1 MSKSPTYVDKK
12 ARNTQVGDLQVEP
25 HRVIDAR
32 EQKRAYTYSTCEQSK
47 IISETV
53 KDTLVKNSKHMS
65 AAEWFEEWFDSP
77 YYHILYKNR
86 DESEAE
92 DFIDRLLETLAPRP
106 GARILD
112 LACGRGRYSRHLAE
126 KGFDVTGLDLSVQ
139 SIAFA
144 RQFEHGNLSF
154 FTHDMRLP
162 FRTNYFD
169 YVFNFFT
176 SFGYFEN
183 EKDDIKTLRNVA
195 VGLRPEGVFV
205 LDFFNSAYVIQRL
218 TGSEE
223 KEVDG
228 IRFKLNKKIE
238 GRHVVKTIDFQD
250 QGRSWH
256 FEERV
261 RLFTPE
267 DFRRIF
273 GAAGLHIQKAYGD
286 YQLQPFHPENS
297 PRLILVAQ
305 QNH

>member
-1 MSKSPTYVDKK
+1 M
-12 ARNTQVGDLQVEP
+12 A
-25 HRVIDAR
+25 
-32 EQKRAYTYSTCEQSK
+32 
-47 IISETV
+47 
-53 KDTLVKNSKHMS
+53 
-65 AAEWFEEWFDSP
+65 AAEWFEDWFDSP

-92 DFIDRLLETLAPRP
+92 GFIDRLLETLEPRP

-126 KGFDVTGLDLSVQ
+126 KGFDVTGVDLSVQ
-139 SIAFA
+139 SITFA
-144 RQFEHGNLSF
+144 RRFERNNLSF

-162 FRTNYFD
+162 FRANYFD
-169 YVFNFFT
+169 YIFNFFT

-183 EKDDIKTLRNVA
+183 EKDDIKTLKNVA
-195 VGLRPEGVFV
+195 AGLRAEGTFV
-205 LDFFNSAYVIQRL
+205 LDFFNSAYVINRL

-228 IRFKLNKKIE
+228 IRFKLHKRIE
-238 GRHVVKTIDFQD
+238 GRHVVKTIDVQD
-250 QGRSWH
+250 QGKDWH

-267 DFRRIF
+267 DFERIF
-273 GAAGLHIQKAYGD
+273 RDAGLRIRKTYGD
-286 YQLQPFHPENS
+286 YQLRPFHPENS